1 MEHNESHK
9 RDLKVQI
16 REAFGRVVYTYTT
29 HLKQA
34 EFLVKKNK
42 RIRIWQIFLSAI
54 STGGFLGAI
63 ASDEVVMTWVAG
75 IVSTILLALNL
86 FFKEFDL
93 AGDISSHRA
102 TAHELWIIREQYISL
117 LTDFSVLSEDIIME
131 RRDKLQESTVKVYT
145 TARPTDHRSYL
156 AAQKALKEDEEQ
168 FFDTEEI
175 DQMLPE
181 HLRESSRN

>member
-102 TAHELWIIREQYISL
+102 NSPRIMDYSRAIYFSSYRL
-117 LTDFSVLSEDIIME
+117 LSSK
-131 RRDKLQESTVKVYT
+131 RRYYHGAT
-145 TARPTDHRSYL
+145 R
-156 AAQKALKEDEEQ
+156 
-168 FFDTEEI
+168 
-175 DQMLPE
+175 
-181 HLRESSRN
+181 

>member
-63 ASDEVVMTWVAG
+63 ASAERGPGTAARFSWSCTPSAG
-75 IVSTILLALNL
+75 
-86 FFKEFDL
+86 
-93 AGDISSHRA
+93 
-102 TAHELWIIREQYISL
+102 
-117 LTDFSVLSEDIIME
+117 
-131 RRDKLQESTVKVYT
+131 RRTRYP
-145 TARPTDHRSYL
+145 RPGS
-156 AAQKALKEDEEQ
+156 
-168 FFDTEEI
+168 
-175 DQMLPE
+175 P
-181 HLRESSRN
+181 

>member
-1 MEHNESHK
+1 MPVRLS
-9 RDLKVQI
+9 
-16 REAFGRVVYTYTT
+16 
-29 HLKQA
+29 KQY
-34 EFLVKKNK
+34 L
-42 RIRIWQIFLSAI
+42 
-54 STGGFLGAI
+54 
-63 ASDEVVMTWVAG
+63 TWVAG

-131 RRDKLQESTVKVYT
+131 RRDKLQESTAKVYT

>member
-42 RIRIWQIFLSAI
+42 RIKIWQIFLSAI

-75 IVSTILLALNL
+75 IVSTILLAI
-86 FFKEFDL
+86 
-93 AGDISSHRA
+93 AAA
-102 TAHELWIIREQYISL
+102 TTR
-117 LTDFSVLSEDIIME
+117 SVRSWSQF
-131 RRDKLQESTVKVYT
+131 RC
-145 TARPTDHRSYL
+145 DHKIYL
-156 AAQKALKEDEEQ
+156 
-168 FFDTEEI
+168 
-175 DQMLPE
+175 
-181 HLRESSRN
+181 